1 MLPLLYPFVA
11 FVIIS
16 AALAS
21 LAIWSRRML
30 LAKSA
35 AIVLSVAL
43 IGTGYASTVELLG
56 RPKPVDVEWSGHD
69 LSEARV
75 IAAEMHEDVAIY
87 LWLGLDGEEA
97 PRSYVLPWSDEAAQ
111 QLHGAMQQAE
121 EEGGEVQMSQPFEA
135 TRDDQDPLF
144 YAKPIPALPPK
155 A

>member
-1 MLPLLYPFVA
+1 MLPLLYPVVA
-11 FVIIS
+11 LVIIG

-35 AIVLSVAL
+35 AIVLTVGL
-43 IGTGYASTVELLG
+43 VGTGYSTTVELLG
-56 RPKPVDVEWSGHD
+56 RPKPVDIEWSGHD
-69 LSEARV
+69 LAEARV
-75 IAAEMHEDVAIY
+75 IAAEMREDVAIY
-87 LWLGLDGEEA
+87 VWLGIDGEEE

-121 EEGGEVQMSQPFEA
+121 EEGGEVQMSQPFESS
-135 TRDDQDPLF
+135 RDEQEPMF
-144 YAKPIPALPPK
+144 YATPIEALPPK